1 MNLTGLGTYALLSFT
16 SLIAIVN
23 PLMSAPLYL
32 AMTDGYTAEHRQHAL
47 RRAVTTGTVVLLL
60 FALLGGA
67 IFQVF
72 GITIHAFRI
81 AGGIIL
87 FGIGIDMLQVKPSRV
102 RTTPEEEREGLRKE
116 EIGITP
122 LGVPVLV
129 GPGSIT
135 TVMVL
140 MADAP
145 TPIHVVALL
154 LVIVLTL
161 GATYLLLRQGE
172 RLLHLFGR
180 SGINVMTR
188 IMGLL
193 VTVIAVQFILDG
205 ARPVLIDVLRL
216 AGSAGG
222 P

>member
-1 MNLTGLGTYALLSFT
+1 MNISGLGAYALLAFT
-16 SLIAIVN
+16 SLVAIVN
-23 PLMSAPLYL
+23 PLMTAPLFL
-32 AMTDGYTAEHRQHAL
+32 TLTDGYTPEHRQQAL
-47 RRAVTTGTVVLLL
+47 RTAVITGTSVLVV

-67 IFQVF
+67 IFQIF

-87 FGIGIDMLQVKPSRV
+87 FGIGLDMLQAKPSRV
-102 RTTPEEEREGLRKE
+102 RATPEEEREGLRKD

-122 LGVPVLV
+122 LGVPILV

-145 TPIHVVALL
+145 STLHVAVVL
-154 LVIVLTL
+154 LVIGATL
-161 GATYLLLRQGE
+161 GGTYLLLNQGQ
-172 RLLHLFGR
+172 RILMLFGR
-180 SGINVMTR
+180 TGLNVMTR

-193 VTVIAVQFILDG
+193 VAVVAVQFILDG
-205 ARPVLIDVLRL
+205 IRPVLVDVLRTV
-216 AGSAGG
+216 G
-222 P
+222 

>member
-1 MNLTGLGTYALLSFT
+1 MDIAGLGTYALLSFT
-16 SLIAIVN
+16 SLMAIIN
-23 PLMSAPLYL
+23 PVMAAPLFL
-32 AMTDGYTAEHRQHAL
+32 TMTDGYTPEHRQQAL
-47 RRAVTTGTVVLLL
+47 RTAVITGTSVLVL
-60 FALLGGA
+60 FAFLGGA
-67 IFQVF
+67 IFQIF

-87 FGIGIDMLQVKPSRV
+87 FGIGLDMLQAKPSRV
-102 RTTPEEEREGLRKE
+102 RATPEEEREGLRKD

-145 TPIHVVALL
+145 SPVHVATLL
-154 LVIVLTL
+154 LVIGATL
-161 GATYLLLRQGE
+161 GATYLLLNQGQ
-172 RLLHLFGR
+172 RILQLFGR
-180 SGINVMTR
+180 TGLNVMTR

-205 ARPVLIDVLRL
+205 ARPVLIDVLRM
-216 AGSAGG
+216 AGAA
-222 P
+222 PE

>member
-1 MNLTGLGTYALLSFT
+1 MNISSLAAYALLCLT
-16 SLIAIVN
+16 SLVAIIN
-23 PLMSAPLYL
+23 PLMTAPLFL
-32 AMTDGYTAEHRQHAL
+32 TMTDGYTPEFRQQTL
-47 RRAVTTGTVVLLL
+47 RTAVITGTSVLVL

-67 IFQVF
+67 IFQLF

-87 FGIGIDMLQVKPSRV
+87 FGIGLDMLQAKPSRV
-102 RTTPEEEREGLRKE
+102 RATPEEEREGLRKE
-116 EIGITP
+116 DIGITP

-145 TPIHVVALL
+145 AAMHVVALL
-154 LVIVLTL
+154 LVIGVTL
-161 GATYLLLRQGE
+161 GGTYLLLSQGQ
-172 RLLHLFGR
+172 RILKLFGR
-180 SGINVMTR
+180 TGLNVMTR

-193 VTVIAVQFILDG
+193 VAVIAVQFILDG
-205 ARPVLIDVLRL
+205 ARPVLIDVLRSVGSGV
-216 AGSAGG
+216 AG
-222 P
+222 